1 MRRPAV
7 FLDRDGVLN
16 RAYVRGGKP
25 HPPASAEALEIL
37 PDVAAGLR
45 ALRACGFPRVVVTNQ
60 PDVARGVTSR
70 GEVERIHERLLRE
83 LELDAVY
90 ACFHDDTAGCG
101 CRKPRP
107 GLLLRAAA
115 DLELDLSASY
125 LIGDRRSD
133 IEAGRSAGC
142 RTLFVDCGYRESPPR
157 GYREPPPLHYDY
169 RVASLLEA
177 SQIIVDGT
185 PRQ

>member
-37 PDVAAGLR
+37 PHVAEGLR
-45 ALRACGFPRVVVTNQ
+45 ALRVRGFPRVVVTNQ
-60 PDVARGVTSR
+60 PDVARGVTTL

-90 ACFHDDTAGCG
+90 ACFHDTAAGCG

-115 DLELDLSASY
+115 DLGLDLSASY

-142 RTLFVDCGYRESPPR
+142 CTLFVDCGYRESPPR
-157 GYREPPPLHYDY
+157 GYREPAPLDYDY

-177 SQIIVDGT
+177 SQIIVDRA
-185 PRQ
+185 PPS